1 MKKLALPGGGH
12 FEIPLPK
19 RGRFVSGTS
28 LKGAS
33 YDLGMSRG
41 PKIAIVLGG
50 AALGGLIAWALSEI
64 LD

>member
-19 RGRFVSGTS
+19 RGKFVPGTS

-33 YDLGMSRG
+33 YELGLSRG
-41 PKIAIVLGG
+41 HKVAIVLGG
-50 AALGGLIAWALSEI
+50 AALGGLVAWALAEI